1 MPDLV
6 PIRRA
11 LISVSDKTGVV
22 EFARALAARGVE
34 IISTG
39 GTAKALSDAG
49 VRVIP
54 IEEVTRFPEMMD
66 GRLKTLH
73 PMIHGGILAVRD
85 NAQHLAAMKQHGITP
100 IDLVCVNLYPFE
112 ETVAKPGVT
121 LEEAIENIDIGGP
134 TMIRAAAKNWEWVAA
149 VISSAQYTPLLAELD
164 ANSGCTTR
172 ITRFFLAVNAFDL
185 TGDYDG
191 WIAPRLPIIAMADRQ
206 MGRQVMAREME
217 RLKAKHSAIS
227 RSTDPVVREWEEA
240 GLPDT
245 LSVEMHKDFD
255 LRYGE
260 NPHQQASVYR
270 NESTTGPSLVTAKQL
285 HGKELSYNNLND
297 AAAALALVTDLARLE
312 PDQPGAVVVKHTN
325 PCGAAV
331 AKSVAQAIDLA
342 MIGDPLAA
350 YGGILVINRPMDAAG
365 AKRLCREG
373 VFLEVIVAP
382 SFAPE
387 AVDALKQHS
396 KMVRLLALGDA
407 PAPSPSGRGQGEGSP
422 AASGSAPFPSQ
433 DSRASVLQNL
443 TLKPIPG
450 GLLVQTR
457 DDVIAETSTWQHK
470 AGPAPSAQQ
479 LKDAALIETIAKHLT
494 SNAIAIGGREPTDEG
509 DPLGYGVR
517 LFGAGAGQMDRVN
530 ACRIAIEKAGPLAR
544 IGAGDA
550 PGGGAIATSDAFFPF
565 PDGPELL
572 INAGVKVIV
581 HPGGSKRDDETFSL
595 CERRGVTCLVTGVR
609 HFRH

>member
-6 PIRRA
+6 PIKRA

-54 IEEVTRFPEMMD
+54 IEEVTKFPEMMD

-85 NAQHLAAMKQHGITP
+85 NAQHLASMKQHGITP

-134 TMIRAAAKNWEWVAA
+134 TMIRAAAKNWEWVTVVVSPMHYKRILNQLDTHNGATSRELRFA
-149 VISSAQYTPLLAELD
+149 LAECVFGQTD
-164 ANSGCTTR
+164 R
-172 ITRFFLAVNAFDL
+172 
-185 TGDYDG
+185 YDG
-191 WIAPRLPIIAMADRQ
+191 KI
-206 MGRQVMAREME
+206 
-217 RLKAKHSAIS
+217 RLKLRTIAYKNSVFDQMPYLLGELEEVWMDKDHQEWREQNRRSGRKSDPDGLNYWFLIS
-227 RSTDPVVREWEEA
+227 DWPQAAR
-240 GLPDT
+240 
-245 LSVEMHKDFD
+245 

-260 NPHQQASVYR
+260 NPHQRAAVYKDR
-270 NESTTGPSLVTAKQL
+270 DWCGPSLVSAEQL

-297 AAAALALVTDLARLE
+297 AAAAMALATDLARLE
-312 PDQPGAVVVKHTN
+312 PNQPGAVVVKHTN

-331 AKSVAQAIDLA
+331 AGTVAQAIDLA

-350 YGGILVINRPMDAAG
+350 YGGILFVNQPIDLAG

-387 AVDALKQHS
+387 AAEALKLHS
-396 KMVRLLALGDA
+396 KMVRLLALRDEVA
-407 PAPSPSGRGQGEGSP
+407 EFRDEEMRQYFEKQQTHT
-422 AASGSAPFPSQ
+422 FK
-433 DSRASVLQNL
+433 R
-443 TLKPIPG
+443 IPG

-457 DDVIAETSTWQHK
+457 DDVIADTAQWQHK
-470 AGPAPSAQQ
+470 AGPAPTSQQ
-479 LKDAALIETIAKHLT
+479 LRDAAVIETIAKHLT

-544 IGAGDA
+544 VGAGGA
-550 PGGGAIATSDAFFPF
+550 PGAGGGAIAASDAFFPF

-595 CERRGVTCLVTGVR
+595 CERKGVTCLVTGVR